1 MYWDDW
7 GLHKSASQRNLKG
20 NKMRVYEEDEPSFF
34 QKHRVMIGCGF
45 LAALAIAVWFG
56 QRLFEQNS
64 RPRREQNFILV
75 NVPPPPPLPP
85 PPPPSQAPPPPPES
99 DDNKMIEQAPVD
111 QMETKPD
118 ETSKNQ
124 PPALGTSIQGN
135 GSSDGFGLGAG
146 NGFVSGGGTGK
157 TIGHGTNSRWGW
169 YAGQVQSAIS
179 QALQSN
185 NHTRTADFR
194 IVVRIWSDRT
204 GRITHAHIAGST
216 GNAALDNAITNEI
229 LGGLILQEPPPD
241 GMPMPIVLRLTARQ
255 SPAALSGAN
264 P

>member
-1 MYWDDW
+1 M
-7 GLHKSASQRNLKG
+7 GF
-20 NKMRVYEEDEPSFF
+20 YEEDEQSFF
-34 QKHRVMIGCGF
+34 QKHRVVIGCG
-45 LAALAIAVWFG
+45 LLVVLAIAVWFG
-56 QRLFEQNS
+56 QRIFDQNS
-64 RPRREQNFILV
+64 RPRREQNFIMV

-85 PPPPSQAPPPPPES
+85 PPPPPSQAPSPPTES
-99 DDNKMIEQAPVD
+99 DDNKMIEQVPVD
-111 QMETKPD
+111 QMEAKPD
-118 ETSKNQ
+118 ETAK
-124 PPALGTSIQGN
+124 PPASDSAALGTSIQGN

-146 NGFVSGGGTGK
+146 NGFGSVGGTGK

-179 QALQSN
+179 QALLSN

-204 GRITHAHIAGST
+204 GQITRAHIAGST

-255 SPAALSGAN
+255 SQAALSGAK